1 MVLNIQKPFSYADEF
16 ERTLARNR
24 RNDAPRQQIEQL
36 SDQQESY
43 NIQAYEGKGIEKLA
57 EFSWKLANVL
67 RDQKVKK
74 NEEDRLDYLNKWY
87 TDGGYRKLIDEH
99 KVDLKRIREDK
110 EYFKKVEADL
120 KAKGVDTLTL
130 YDIRDASDHQI
141 LGLAQ
146 GVAKEKGN
154 QYNLWLRTQ
163 MMDNDTTKIPYAGGF
178 ITPKGAT
185 GREQKKYAMAYL
197 RSEYLRESGIANF
210 NPALLEEQAFK
221 TMRAADT
228 KLFNEFY
235 ADELEKRTNESIN
248 TSYRDFTTSK
258 DLPTLLEELSNTI
271 DLKKGGDL
279 GLAGAWDHLEKHL
292 PYYVISGQVTMQDLE
307 KGIETIKEKTGFD
320 KSDRLWKIK
329 LAVAEG
335 VRADYSA
342 DKAEHEVN
350 WKRTE
355 DELAE
360 DITANTAR
368 WRGPEGEKLYKESQI
383 ALRSMPYGKESE
395 KLEKL
400 FNLLG
405 TGAEYK
411 AKDKERLEALFLS
424 GDLTLDH
431 VDNAHIDL
439 YKEYS
444 EKAKRLGSLQRSAN
458 FKNIKNHAEGLVKG
472 RNEWAHDRDLTG
484 DALSISTE
492 LTGKIKTLAVR
503 LYNSSRRPGQTPLS
517 ARDAVLQAQDYIEN
531 KEWIPSEDNDKSLYY
546 FERSSNVEGGLGKFT
561 NWRTSRL
568 SESGNTVLNILKQE
582 DAIDATYVALG
593 SKDALLNQAGSLI
606 TESEA
611 RAYVNKRNH
620 PGAIVKYPP
629 GIVHGARLGAK
640 KVTQYEALKTQIEAI
655 NTKNKDKEGY
665 VPIEVPPETVSHQA
679 LREGSPPEYKKLL
692 CDITA
697 SEHVCNRYFSSV
709 AKDLDDT
716 FKLLPGGEE
725 SADKLNKALEEAEI
739 PEVYKSIA
747 GALFMFSVEN
757 YDDPN
762 IYTDIA
768 NSLKSYKTDV
778 IDRADLTVLSK
789 QFGIPIKA
797 LGYGAARFGYPFWDN
812 PSSLRNGRN

>member
-1 MVLNIQKPFSYADEF
+1 MVLNIQEPFSYADEF

-36 SDQQESY
+36 SDQQEAF

-57 EFSWKLANVL
+57 EFSGKLSNVL
-67 RDQKVKK
+67 LERKVKK

-87 TDGGYRKLIDEH
+87 TDGGYRNLIDEH

-130 YDIRDASDHQI
+130 YDVREASDHQI

-163 MMDNDTTKIPYAGGF
+163 MMDNDTTKIPYAGGT

-210 NPALLEEQAFK
+210 NPALLEEHAFK
-221 TMRAADT
+221 TMREADT
-228 KLFNEFY
+228 KLFGEFY
-235 ADELEKRTNESIN
+235 KDELERRTNESIN
-248 TSYRDFTTSK
+248 TSYRNFTTSK
-258 DLPTLLEELSNTI
+258 DLPTLLEELSNTV
-271 DLKKGGDL
+271 DLKGGGDL

-292 PYYVISGQVTMQDLE
+292 PYYVISGQVKMQDLE
-307 KGIETIKEKTGFD
+307 KGVETIKEKTGFD

-335 VRADYSA
+335 YKADYNA
-342 DKAEHEVN
+342 DKAEAVKNHKVASDKYVN
-350 WKRTE
+350 DVRNDPTI
-355 DELAE
+355 LQ
-360 DITANTAR
+360 
-368 WRGPEGEKLYKESQI
+368 GPEGEARFKAIQHS
-383 ALRSMPYGKESE
+383 LRSMPYGGESE
-395 KLEKL
+395 ELTKLY
-400 FNLLG
+400 NLVG
-405 TGAEYK
+405 AGAEYK
-411 AKDKERLEALFLS
+411 AKDKKRLEALFKS
-424 GDLTLDH
+424 GDLTQDH

-444 EKAKRLGSLQRSAN
+444 EKAKRLGGLQRSAE
-458 FKNIKNHAEGLVKG
+458 FKNIKNHAEGLVKN
-472 RNEWAHDRDLTG
+472 RTKWAADKDLTG

-492 LTGKIKTLAVR
+492 LNGKIKALAVE
-503 LYNSSRRPGQTPLS
+503 LYNSSQNTDSPLTPQKAVEH
-517 ARDAVLQAQDYIEN
+517 ARNWVEKN
-531 KEWIPSEDNDKSLYY
+531 EWIPADTDPNSVYY
-546 FERSSNVEGGLGKFT
+546 FERSGTAENGLGTFT
-561 NWRTSRL
+561 NWRNSLLAQSSGTI
-568 SESGNTVLNILKQE
+568 ESILGQKTNISNTYRDLK
-582 DAIDATYVALG
+582 

-611 RAYVNKRNH
+611 RDYVNKRKN

-629 GIVHGARLGAK
+629 GIKFGASLGSK
-640 KVTQYEALKTQIEAI
+640 KVTPYEALKAQIEAI

-665 VPIEVPPETVSHQA
+665 VPIEVPPEPVPSKA
-679 LREGSPPEYKKLL
+679 LREFTSPEFKRYL
-692 CDITA
+692 CDTTA
-697 SEHVCNRYFSSV
+697 TENVCNRFFSSV
-709 AKDLDDT
+709 AKDIDDP

-739 PEVYKSIA
+739 PELYKSIA

-768 NSLKSYKTDV
+768 NSLKSYKTEV
-778 IDRADLTVLSK
+778 IDKADLAVLSK

-797 LGYGAARFGYPFWDN
+797 LGYGAARFGYKYWDD
-812 PSSLRNGRN
+812 PSSFRNGRN